1 VPSAG
6 EAAVLER
13 LAAGASLQQIAT
25 DLGMSRRGVDYRI
38 TRLRHKLRADGP
50 GGAPTNSAALI
61 ARAYAL
67 GILHPAVWP
76 PRVAELQQP
85 DEPGD

>member
-1 VPSAG
+1 MDFDLTAFSP
-6 EAAVLER
+6 AAAADAAAEPT
-13 LAAGASLQQIAT
+13 AADQATAEAGAPA
-25 DLGMSRRGVDYRI
+25 
-38 TRLRHKLRADGP
+38 
-50 GGAPTNSAALI
+50 NSAALI

-85 DEPGD
+85 DERSDDPA